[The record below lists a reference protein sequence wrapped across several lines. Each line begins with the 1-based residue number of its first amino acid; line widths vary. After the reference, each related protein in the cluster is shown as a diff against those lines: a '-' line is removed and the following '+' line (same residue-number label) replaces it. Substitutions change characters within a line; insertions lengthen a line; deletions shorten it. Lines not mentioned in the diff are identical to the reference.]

1 MLNSNLGQT
10 GPSYTQNNQGNN
22 NQQQQPGF
30 ANGIGDLLAAF
41 GLSHSNYKNPADA
54 GMPYLNQIGSTISPY
69 YQPYIN
75 SGQNA
80 MGSLMGQ
87 YGSLINDPGGKL
99 NSIGAGFQ
107 QSPGFQFQTNQAT
120 NAANRAA
127 AAGGMAGSPMEQQNL
142 ASTVNGL
149 ANQDYYNW
157 LGNAQ
162 GMYNKG
168 LSGLGDINH
177 MGFNASGD
185 MATDLANQLMSQANM
200 AYAGQANQNQAQ
212 QGQQGGIW
220 GLLGSAAGNMMPGI
234 GSLLSSFI

>member
-1 MLNSNLGQT
+1 MLGQT
-10 GPSYTQNNQGNN
+10 GPAYTQPNQGG
-22 NQQQQPGF
+22 NQGGGF
-30 ANGIGDLLAAF
+30 ASGIGDLLAALE
-41 GLSHSNYKNPADA
+41 LSKSNYTNPADA
-54 GMPYLNQIGSTISPY
+54 GMPYLNQIGSTVSPY

-75 SGQNA
+75 AGQGALNT
-80 MGSLMGQ
+80 LMGQ
-87 YGSLINDPGGKL
+87 YGSLIGGPGGFL
-99 NSIGAGFQ
+99 NSIGKDFQ
-107 QSPGFQFQTNQAT
+107 QSPGYNFQVNQAT

-157 LGNAQ
+157 LNNATGLYKTGLT
-162 GMYNKG
+162 GM
-168 LSGLGDINH
+168 SGINQ

-185 MATDLANQLMSQANM
+185 LATDLANMLMSQANM

-220 GLLGSAAGNMMPGI
+220 GLLGSAAGNMLPGI
-234 GSLLSSFI
+234 GSFLSGL